1 LLKSEK
7 RSLYRFMLIYVSS
20 TLLLFC
26 LGAVLFYRYELY
38 QIEQHEKTLLKQ
50 ESEQVLDR
58 IRNADVKDIKK
69 IKMLD
74 IAIYNGR
81 KEYLYGTFTPS
92 QIDWKKSFESVGG
105 QLRYNSVIPP
115 PHRQHRAYMVI
126 AKQKDSSQVTTL
138 WKMIL
143 WTLIIVTV
151 GVLILGYFLGRL
163 FIAPMREALAKLNRF
178 VQDTTHELNTPISTI
193 LTNIE
198 MLELLGKC
206 KENEELKRI
215 EIASKTLSRLYED
228 LSYLKLNEA
237 YQRKV
242 ESINISLLL
251 EERIT
256 YFSSLIKAKELT
268 LVKDIV
274 PDVIKKIDRTDA
286 IRLYDNL
293 ISNAIKYNNKGG
305 EVHVTLCAT
314 YFSISDTG
322 RGMDSKILS
331 KVFDRFE
338 RADESEGGFGIG
350 LDIVSGIVKYYGYK
364 IEIISTL
371 GEGTTVKLIFS

>member
-20 TLLLFC
+20 TLLLFG
-26 LGAVLFYRYELY
+26 LGAILFYRYELY

-50 ESEQVLDR
+50 ESDQVLDR
-58 IRNADVKDIKK
+58 IRNADINDIKK

-81 KEYLYGTFTPS
+81 KDYLYGTFDPT
-92 QIDWKKSFESVGG
+92 QVDWKKSFESVDG

-138 WKMIL
+138 RKMIL
-143 WTLIIVTV
+143 WTLLIVTV
-151 GVLILGYFLGRL
+151 GVLVLGYFLGRL

-198 MLELLGKC
+198 MLELFGKC
-206 KENEELKRI
+206 KNHEELKRI

-228 LSYLKLNEA
+228 LSYLKLNEN
-237 YQRKV
+237 YQRRV
-242 ESINISLLL
+242 EPINISVLL

-256 YFSSLIKAKELT
+256 YFSSLIEAKKIT
-268 LVKDIV
+268 LIRDIA
-274 PDVIKKIDRTDA
+274 PDVIKALDRTDA

-293 ISNAIKYNNKGG
+293 ISNAIKYNIKEG
-305 EVHVTLCAT
+305 EVRICLSSTM
-314 YFSISDTG
+314 FSISDTG
-322 RGMDSKILS
+322 RGMDSKMLT

-350 LDIVSGIVKYYGYK
+350 LDIVSNIIKYYGYK
-364 IEIISTL
+364 IEISSIP
-371 GEGTTVKLIFS
+371 GEGTTVKLSF